1 MPTSNDGIMVILSS
15 PSGAGKTTLVNL
27 LSKNNNFEISISHTT
42 RKPRPNETSG
52 KDYYFVSDQEFKRLI
67 KNEEFLEYAKVFNNY
82 YGTTRTPVI
91 DSLNKGKNVLFDIDW
106 QGADQIKNK
115 NLDFKL
121 ITFFILPPS
130 KEILYER
137 LSNRDM
143 KDKLIAEE
151 RMKQFER
158 DVLHWINYNY
168 VVINDDLNS
177 CYNKI
182 QNLITAELSNGSKD
196 YDIEY
201 IRNHVE
207 KLNFLNFHIPLIIY
221 NKFQNLNFEVLNLNQ
236 Y

>member
-1 MPTSNDGIMVILSS
+1 MPSEQDGVMIILSS

-27 LSKNNNFEISISHTT
+27 LSQKTNFEISVSHTT
-42 RKPRPNETSG
+42 RNPRSNETNK
-52 KDYYFVSDQEFKRLI
+52 KDYFFVSEDEFKRLI
-67 KNEEFLEYAKVFNNY
+67 RNEEFLEYAKVFNNY

-91 DSLNKGKNVLFDIDW
+91 DKLNKKKNVLFDIDW

-115 NLDFKL
+115 KLDYKL

-130 KEILYER
+130 KEVLFKR

-158 DVLHWINYNY
+158 DVLHWINYDY
-168 VVINDDLNS
+168 VVINDDIEK

-182 QNLITAELSNGSKD
+182 EKLIEAEINKGSKD
-196 YDIEY
+196 YDSKY
-201 IRNHVE
+201 IRDHVE
-207 KLNFLNFHIPLIIY
+207 KLTD
-221 NKFQNLNFEVLNLNQ
+221 
-236 Y
+236 